1 MIKQKL
7 IIWTIPSGFATA
19 MIIVVVASL
28 AMGCS
33 FLKDKRPYDRRMK
46 ARELAMIKDAN
57 ESFLQNDFE
66 KALEIYESLS
76 ENSRNSEIRRIAGYG
91 LACTKLM
98 TADSPDEQE
107 NALTLWNQWIEQS
120 PDKFRDE
127 DPRLMGLYIQKT
139 TPPCQKDAEI
149 KLVREKNRLLEKE
162 IETLQT
168 RVVTLE
174 SQISSLEAIDQ
185 KIQEKKKEISAP

>member
-1 MIKQKL
+1 
-7 IIWTIPSGFATA
+7 
-19 MIIVVVASL
+19 
-28 AMGCS
+28 
-33 FLKDKRPYDRRMK
+33 
-46 ARELAMIKDAN
+46 MIKDAN

-98 TADSPDEQE
+98 TADSLDEQE

-139 TPPCQKDAEI
+139 TPPAKKILKSCLFVK
-149 KLVREKNRLLEKE
+149 KTVYWRKKF
-162 IETLQT
+162 ETGAKPNLM
-168 RVVTLE
+168 TLE

-185 KIQEKKKEISAP
+185 KMKEKKKEISSP